1 MTSFTVKN
9 VLKRGQVIFQIALH
23 LTTVSL
29 FPQPKS
35 YYSLIYLEMFYH
47 HFTRE
52 QYFSHLEKIL
62 HLGARKMLEI
72 FLWVFLFRSEK
83 EKSLEQ
89 KINFFYFFI
98 LISCFV
104 VQEKVEVH
112 IRKPMWQETG
122 QLQLN
127 PFHVTGLFL

>member
-9 VLKRGQVIFQIALH
+9 ILKRGQVIFRIALH
-23 LTTVSL
+23 LTTISL

-35 YYSLIYLEMFYH
+35 YYSLIQKCCTTILLGSSTSPIWRRYYIQVLERCQKFC
-47 HFTRE
+47 
-52 QYFSHLEKIL
+52 
-62 HLGARKMLEI
+62 
-72 FLWVFLFRSEK
+72 VFLFRSEK

-104 VQEKVEVH
+104 VQGKVAVH